1 MVRGVLDDYDLRL
14 ERRGNSRFS
23 FESHE
28 IDISE
33 VRVKRPPLFELSL
46 LLY

>member
-1 MVRGVLDDYDLRL
+1 MRGVPDDYDLRL

-28 IDISE
+28 INISE
-33 VRVKRPPLFELSL
+33 VRVKRPPLFELTL